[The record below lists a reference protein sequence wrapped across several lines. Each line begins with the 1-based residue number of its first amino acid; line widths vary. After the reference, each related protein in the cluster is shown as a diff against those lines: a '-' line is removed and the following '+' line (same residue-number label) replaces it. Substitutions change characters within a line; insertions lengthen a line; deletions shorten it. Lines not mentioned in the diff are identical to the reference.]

1 MLETHK
7 KLEKGIRVDPTALNI
22 LVLGGIVNILCQSEA
37 VDQIQEKVK
46 ILEQDN
52 VTNKVK
58 MEYLETWVINQ
69 HDIIEDLNQ
78 KFSRLDKNGV
88 IMKESS
94 EIVSVRKKVLGIE
107 LDLDNLKKTS
117 LKHKE
122 NPRKVDSSLHV
133 KKCKE
138 CEENFV
144 KNSDLEKHLIDNNS
158 NFKLLEFGKGMG
170 VLKTLAEE
178 IINLKSKLNSTQM
191 D

>member
-1 MLETHK
+1 MVCKQKLCKRKANTTSSGNCAVCQNAIDDALNKVEASRKKQNFERVDVDFQLMLETHK

-88 IMKESS
+88 IVKESS
-94 EIVSVRKKVLGIE
+94 EILSV
-107 LDLDNLKKTS
+107 
-117 LKHKE
+117 
-122 NPRKVDSSLHV
+122 
-133 KKCKE
+133 
-138 CEENFV
+138 
-144 KNSDLEKHLIDNNS
+144 
-158 NFKLLEFGKGMG
+158 
-170 VLKTLAEE
+170 
-178 IINLKSKLNSTQM
+178 
-191 D
+191 